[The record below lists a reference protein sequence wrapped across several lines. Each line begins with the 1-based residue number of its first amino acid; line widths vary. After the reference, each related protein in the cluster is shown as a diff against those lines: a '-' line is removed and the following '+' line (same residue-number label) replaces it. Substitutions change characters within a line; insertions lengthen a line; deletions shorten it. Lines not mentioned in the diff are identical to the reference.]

1 MKENL
6 TYSSSAHSRMGRTV
20 AHAVSI
26 APGRPAAR
34 AWAEEADKEPV
45 LERRQ
50 EERDKKQVLLELWD
64 LQWPEELERPVE

>member
-34 AWAEEADKEPV
+34 AWVEEADKEADKEPV

-64 LQWPEELERPVE
+64 PQ